1 MNTTTKKSRSAAG
14 YLALMILGVA
24 CTPVN
29 ERDGLSVEATG
40 WTVQRSV
47 TKPIENYTFIFP
59 EEGFAY
65 AHRDSLVDACMAAIR
80 RNMAMLEVDT
90 FSVPYKIRFYPS
102 KAAMKEAT
110 NIGVSGHADFWIKEV
125 AFVATD
131 DPATIEKEN
140 IIPAPIIHETM
151 HMIAMEKWGFPPE
164 DNLWLNEGLAT
175 YAADQCNGYTVRE
188 VYSYLR
194 AHDMTLPM
202 DSLLDGFY
210 HRNEMIAYHQS
221 ACIVQYLLKHY
232 GVEKFGTLWQ
242 EGSTSFAQIYGMSF
256 PELVARIDA
265 DVAEAYPNGVE
276 IDWET
281 FKKGCK

>member
-110 NIGVSGHADFWIKEV
+110 AYANKIAQEENDMSLEGVKKSGKTAVYVPTKE
-125 AFVATD
+125 
-131 DPATIEKEN
+131 ER
-140 IIPAPIIHETM
+140 
-151 HMIAMEKWGFPPE
+151 
-164 DNLWLNEGLAT
+164 LA
-175 YAADQCNGYTVRE
+175 
-188 VYSYLR
+188 
-194 AHDMTLPM
+194 
-202 DSLLDGFY
+202 
-210 HRNEMIAYHQS
+210 
-221 ACIVQYLLKHY
+221 
-232 GVEKFGTLWQ
+232 
-242 EGSTSFAQIYGMSF
+242 
-256 PELVARIDA
+256 
-265 DVAEAYPNGVE
+265 
-276 IDWET
+276 
-281 FKKGCK
+281 FKKAMAPVHSKMADRVGKDLLQSIYKETGFDPNTL